1 MKTLLIWDQVP
12 EESDI
17 YVIEDPP
24 EWLDKCH
31 GLYINGG
38 EMSKEQDALMHRLN
52 DALCETIEYC
62 GNSDDELATK
72 WSGLKADKDN
82 PLIFEGPIKV
92 VRAGFVM

>member
-17 YVIEDPP
+17 FVIDDAP

-31 GLYINGG
+31 GLYVNGG
-38 EMSKEQDALMHRLN
+38 EMSEEEDALMQRLS
-52 DALCETIEYC
+52 DALCATIKHC
-62 GNSDDELATK
+62 GNPNDDLATK
-72 WSGLKADKDN
+72 WSGLKADKES
-82 PLIFEGPIKV
+82 PLIFNEPIKI